1 MCVGQA
7 TVGEASNRHGL
18 DPSFIVRK
26 VNRLGCVGQA
36 AVGKASNRHG
46 LDQEFLTCGE

>member
-7 TVGEASNRHGL
+7 AVGKASNRHGL

-26 VNRLGCVGQA
+26 VNRLGCVLVRQLSA
-36 AVGKASNRHG
+36 RH
-46 LDQEFLTCGE
+46 LTDMV